1 MREFPIIPCNLCG
14 SQDNLQRQAIKEMLT
29 TWDKQ
34 FPGRI
39 ETMFKAMCNVA
50 PSHLLDESLFD
61 FKNLTTESAKRLDVL
76 QLG

>member
-1 MREFPIIPCNLCG
+1 
-14 SQDNLQRQAIKEMLT
+14 
-29 TWDKQ
+29 
-34 FPGRI
+34 
-39 ETMFKAMCNVA
+39 MFKAMCNVA